1 MNSPRH
7 PMPALFLCALLLLV
21 LNAPAQAAGIV
32 RQWNCNAVG
41 QYGIEVPVGGE
52 GRSYVREHKT
62 PVQITVRDTGARNA
76 YTVEMRF
83 GGEKFMSVF
92 GHAFVGDM
100 DSTVAYTSQVLRAVS
115 TSSSAGTKA
124 LVVEQENQSWR
135 FVTSTPSLMTTQ
147 RAGQLSLRCGGKVKL
162 RAEASTSL
170 FTGECALAIINAE
183 GETRPAR
190 SVSTAPVPKAYAMAD
205 PDNDSENTTADPPA
219 LPPSPSMKTGTIRPP
234 LPQSRTR
241 NVATGTPMKLPSAP

>member
-1 MNSPRH
+1 MR
-7 PMPALFLCALLLLV
+7 LFGFGLAAGVCIV
-21 LNAPAQAAGIV
+21 VSAPAHAAGIV

-115 TSSSAGTKA
+115 TSSAAGTKA

-135 FVTSTPSLMTTQ
+135 FVTSTTSLMTTQ
-147 RAGQLSLRCGGKVKL
+147 RASQLSLRFGGKVKL

-183 GETRPAR
+183 AEGRPAR
-190 SVSTAPVPKAYAMAD
+190 SVGTPQVPKAYAMAD
-205 PDNDSENTTADPPA
+205 PLEDAGDTSVEPPA
-219 LPPSPSMKTGTIRPP
+219 LPPAPSMRTGTIAPP
-234 LPQSRTR
+234 LPQARSRPL
-241 NVATGTPMKLPSAP
+241 ASGTPMKLPSAP